1 MDLGYCNILINM
13 LFCHRD
19 RGKDRLLTYMSRPR
33 YSPEAN
39 KRALDY
45 IQQYTKEN
53 YDRITILRTK
63 GERER
68 LKALASR
75 KGISVNEMI
84 NSLIDKYLPD

>member
-1 MDLGYCNILINM
+1 
-13 LFCHRD
+13 
-19 RGKDRLLTYMSRPR
+19 MSRPN

-39 KRALDY
+39 QRALEY
-45 IQQYTKEN
+45 INQYTKEN

-68 LKALASR
+68 LKALALS

-84 NSLIDKYLPD
+84 NSLIDKYLLD